1 MKGKKVKGENSKLFS
16 GSDSL
21 AQYINAC
28 LGDSS
33 VSTNVHLGTA
43 GVCGRRA
50 GVQTGKD
57 TKPPLVLGVPDSTR
71 KEPAGFLL

>member
-1 MKGKKVKGENSKLFS
+1 MMGKESKGRNSKLFS
-16 GSDSL
+16 GFHSL
-21 AQYINAC
+21 AWHPNAC